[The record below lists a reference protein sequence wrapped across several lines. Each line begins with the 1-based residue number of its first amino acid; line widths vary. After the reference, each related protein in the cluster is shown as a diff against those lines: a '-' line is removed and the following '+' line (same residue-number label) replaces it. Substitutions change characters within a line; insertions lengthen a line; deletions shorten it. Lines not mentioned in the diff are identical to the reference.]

1 MATKFSIAIK
11 VKNEAIEE
19 VFTVTRKDAQ
29 KAIDTFKKW
38 RDEGAECY
46 LFNAPEADKR
56 SKGNATVEAPVVSVA
71 PVVSAVKAVVN
82 GFTKQKPKAVVAS
95 LDIE

>member
-56 SKGNATVEAPVVSVA
+56 SKGIASEEAPVVA
-71 PVVSAVKAVVN
+71 AVKAVVN
-82 GFTKQKPKAVVAS
+82 GFTKQKTKAVVAS

>member
-11 VKNEAIEE
+11 VEGGEISETK
-19 VFTVTRKDAQ
+19 TVLRKDAQ

-46 LFNAPEADKR
+46 LFNAPEPDKR
-56 SKGNATVEAPVVSVA
+56 AKGERSVA
-71 PVVSAVKAVVN
+71 PVVATPIVAELKNRMKKVKE
-82 GFTKQKPKAVVAS
+82 VADN
-95 LDIE
+95 LTI